1 MHISVGNKFILGF
14 VVVIAAV
21 AFSPRLVHNLGYEP
35 EVTVVLGYVVGITVG
50 LVLGWLFTRSFSR
63 RIGGISESAECISA
77 GDLTQDVD
85 LPPGRFHDELH
96 ELATAINDMV
106 VNLRELV
113 RHIRETSGKVT
124 DSAQALSI
132 TTLEINAST
141 EEIAQ
146 TIEQISRGAEM
157 QAEMVTRCSTN
168 IHDMAMSVGVVAGSA
183 REAAQA
189 ARETSATAQQ
199 GMDLA
204 NDSLERIGLFFD
216 TQEQAG
222 QQFASL
228 NAKLQQVGKIVDVI
242 GEIARQTNML
252 ALNASIEAVRAGEF
266 GKGFAVVAEE
276 VRKLADNTAKSVGE
290 IADLITTIREESRM
304 MQFSFVQSGS
314 HISEGKKSV
323 NTTVTAFRQIMAT
336 VVETERK
343 AESIAELAQL
353 QTAGAGQVVQAI
365 DEIAKV
371 TDENA
376 AATEQVSAA
385 TQQQSAAMQDM
396 AHASKELALLATD
409 LLQTV
414 ERFRIAAPAETAVH
428 DLNP

>member
-14 VVVIAAV
+14 VVVVAAV

-63 RIGGISESAECISA
+63 RIGGISESAENISA
-77 GDLTQDVD
+77 GDLTQDLD
-85 LPPGRFHDELH
+85 LPAGRFHDELH

-157 QAEMVTRCSTN
+157 QAEMVTKCSTN
-168 IHDMAMSVGVVAGSA
+168 IHDMAMSVGIVAGSA

-228 NAKLQQVGKIVDVI
+228 NGKLQQVGKIVDVI

-252 ALNASIEAVRAGEF
+252 ALNASIESVRAGEF

-276 VRKLADNTAKSVGE
+276 VRKLADNTARSVGE

-314 HISEGKKSV
+314 HISEGKKNV
-323 NTTVTAFRQIMAT
+323 NTTVAAFRQIMAT

-343 AESIAELAQL
+343 ADSIAELAQL

-396 AHASKELALLATD
+396 ANASKELALLAAD

-414 ERFRIAAPAETAVH
+414 ERFRIAAPAESAAH
-428 DLNP
+428 DVTP